1 MTKHRPHAPR
11 QPGRR
16 AEQARA
22 QHERRRRQKVRGA
35 WIAAAV
41 VVVAAA
47 VTVPLVV
54 AGSGPGR
61 GVPAVQAV
69 GSPQGNQLHQFT
81 GSQHAP
87 FIELSQYYP
96 IWEHKNPNYVL
107 VDVREAAERALAHI
121 PNDVWV
127 PLADMAYTGWR
138 YLNRYRGKTLVLYCD
153 CPWEEAAAASVI
165 LKQHGWTNA
174 DLRVLHQGIPGWEQT
189 GYPVLPGGNV
199 CVTEHDWPQA
209 CGAG

>member
-1 MTKHRPHAPR
+1 MTRKRPQGSR

-16 AEQARA
+16 AQQLREQ
-22 QHERRRRQKVRGA
+22 QDRRRGQKVRWA
-35 WIAAAV
+35 WIVGAV
-41 VVVAAA
+41 VIVTAA
-47 VTVPLVV
+47 VTVPLVIS
-54 AGSGPGR
+54 GSQSGR
-61 GVPAVQAV
+61 SAPAVQAV
-69 GSPQGNQLHQFT
+69 GSPQGNQLHQFS
-81 GSQHAP
+81 GNQHAP

-96 IWEHKNPNYVL
+96 IWKSKNPNYVL
-107 VDVREAAERALAHI
+107 VDVREAVERAQAHI

-127 PLADMAYTGWR
+127 PLADMPYTGWQA
-138 YLNRYRGKTLVLYCD
+138 LNQYRGKILVLYCD

-174 DLRVLHQGIPGWEQT
+174 DLRVLHQGIPGWEQA
-189 GYPVLPGGNV
+189 GYPVVPGGNV